1 MRAAEKHAKMKA
13 ALAEQ
18 QAKEAAEAE
27 RRAQQQQHKQA
38 HRERIDVWKNKNKV
52 CVGGEGAYHLEG
64 GECGWGEWVRGD
76 RVFWGAAVREED
88 SFLTQQGVVPC
99 VVLCCAG
106 QRARPAGQPADCI
119 VGGQWLAAHQH
130 GRPAGAFTGGR
141 GAVLHTAAV
150 RSSWGLGGICLQV
163 GGRCSTAQPRA
174 LGALVAASARRLTG
188 LCMSACRASP

>member
-1 MRAAEKHAKMKA
+1 MKA

-130 GRPAGAFTGGR
+130 GRPAGACTGGR
-141 GAVLHTAAV
+141 GAVCTRLRCAAAGGGGASVCRLAEGV
-150 RSSWGLGGICLQV
+150 RLLNRERWGPWLLQV
-163 GGRCSTAQPRA
+163 RGG
-174 LGALVAASARRLTG
+174 
-188 LCMSACRASP
+188 